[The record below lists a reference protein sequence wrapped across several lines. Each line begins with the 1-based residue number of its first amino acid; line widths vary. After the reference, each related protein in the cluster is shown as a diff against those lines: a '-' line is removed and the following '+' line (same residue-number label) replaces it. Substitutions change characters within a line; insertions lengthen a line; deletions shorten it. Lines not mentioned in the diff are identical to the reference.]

1 MCGILR
7 ANGAGQAEHGMFF
20 MALLRA
26 SSVDAARALL
36 FPYVR
41 DDLLQLLVRY
51 VRSRRHVAEGP
62 VMRWNVVPHR
72 TADGFVAVVPW
83 HVERV
88 DERRA
93 GRRPQCACAAADCA
107 VGVES
112 LLS

>member
-1 MCGILR
+1 MCGILC
-7 ANGAGQAEHGMFF
+7 ANGAGRVEHEMFV
-20 MALLRA
+20 MARLRS

-36 FPYVR
+36 FPYVH

-51 VRSRRHVAEGP
+51 VHPRRHVAEGP
-62 VMRWNVVPHR
+62 VMRWNAVPHR
-72 TADGFVAVVPW
+72 TADGIVAVVSW

-88 DERRA
+88 DEWGAALRS
-93 GRRPQCACAAADCA
+93 QCAGAVADRA